1 MEKDTEDTAEVKLD
15 SCWTGADVH
24 VHVHINEASWHTT
37 ETETSYQTYM
47 DHCQQFVEMDNH

>member
-1 MEKDTEDTAEVKLD
+1 MAKDTEGTAEIELD
-15 SCWTGADVH
+15 SCRTGVD

-37 ETETSYQTYM
+37 ETESSSQTYM

>member
-15 SCWTGADVH
+15 SCWTGAD